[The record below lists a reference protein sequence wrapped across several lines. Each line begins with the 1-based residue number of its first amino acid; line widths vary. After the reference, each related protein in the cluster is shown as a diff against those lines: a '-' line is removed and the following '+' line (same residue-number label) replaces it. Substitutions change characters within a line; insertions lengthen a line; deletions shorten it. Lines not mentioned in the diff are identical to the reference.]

1 MGLSHPDRGC
11 DFSNLSQ
18 ECIDMSCH
26 VRAAV
31 LSLLEMIYYITTKGN
46 CGFSKLHVVILKK
59 E

>member
-1 MGLSHPDRGC
+1 MGLSHPDRGR

-31 LSLLEMIYYITTKGN
+31 LSLLEMIYYIIT
-46 CGFSKLHVVILKK
+46 
-59 E
+59 